1 MSGLLLL
8 TKRYPVKEVANHCL
22 LGKCLQREFGMMLST
37 SCLSSYFVLLNQMV
51 NQKEAFL
58 VVLLCFSFLYLEFL
72 DSYFKGT
79 RCFSPYPYFIHMYIY
94 PLYTYYMCFEK

>member
-1 MSGLLLL
+1 MSSLLLL
-8 TKRYPVKEVANHCL
+8 TKRYPVKEIANHCL

-37 SCLSSYFVLLNQMV
+37 SCVSSYFVLLNQMV

-72 DSYFKGT
+72 DSYFKGAS
-79 RCFSPYPYFIHMYIY
+79 CFSPYLSI
-94 PLYTYYMCFEK
+94 LYTHVF

>member
-8 TKRYPVKEVANHCL
+8 TKKYLVKEVANHCL

-37 SCLSSYFVLLNQMV
+37 SCLSSYFGLLNQMV
-51 NQKEAFL
+51 NRKEALL

-79 RCFSPYPYFIHMYIY
+79 ICFSPYLFI
-94 PLYTYYMCFEK
+94 LYTDVF